1 MGHKFFQDIKWRDL
15 ESKKVEPPYKPQL
28 TSETDTSFFDPEFT
42 EEPANLS
49 PPPSPAPM
57 PPPRQELPADDDDF
71 DAVWGDL
78 VSLAES
84 VFSQFSYLGSSCS
97 SGSRFSDGTTSSAT
111 VECKA

>member
-1 MGHKFFQDIKWRDL
+1 MTLSSPVLQ
-15 ESKKVEPPYKPQL
+15 VEPPYKPQL

-49 PPPSPAPM
+49 PPPSPAPL

-97 SGSRFSDGTTSSAT
+97 SGSRFSDGTTSSVS